1 MPRNLNK
8 IVRSWIRLLDCSSKD
23 ILKETS
29 LRYEHDGD
37 GPKSKSWLRTV
48 WTGTDWSETV
58 RAGTGRGA
66 GELLEWSRNYR
77 SGHVQRKMD
86 STEKVWART
95 NWSQSGVAR
104 TVQEQIKQEQFDQKF
119 LAEHCTVY
127 SGYLDQEL
135 FDEGL
140 LEQARFEHIK
150 AVFRILGGSI
160 RVLIRI
166 LILHLPQ
173 RWLGIRIQAWK

>member
-1 MPRNLNK
+1 
-8 IVRSWIRLLDCSSKD
+8 
-23 ILKETS
+23 
-29 LRYEHDGD
+29 
-37 GPKSKSWLRTV
+37 
-48 WTGTDWSETV
+48 
-58 RAGTGRGA
+58 
-66 GELLEWSRNYR
+66 
-77 SGHVQRKMD
+77 
-86 STEKVWART
+86 
-95 NWSQSGVAR
+95 
-104 TVQEQIKQEQFDQKF
+104 VQEQIKQEQFDQKF

-173 RWLGIRIQAWK
+173 R